1 MNAPATTV
9 GRARR
14 LGRLLRLAWGGVCCV
29 VAALVLGVLSIL
41 SGTCSK

>member
-1 MNAPATTV
+1 MSAPATTV

-14 LGRLLRLAWGGVCCV
+14 MGRLLRLAWGGVCCV
-29 VAALVLGVLSIL
+29 VAAVVLGLLSIV